1 MKVEDDPVNHSQNQ
15 PIRNRA
21 AQTRRKSTVS
31 NTISNKV
38 SGKMSSRSWA
48 IALGVGAALLAAVLL
63 VVYVN
68 RYQSR
73 ATGANAPTP
82 VLQAT
87 KLIVKG
93 TPGTLVAAQTMYK
106 PITVPRK
113 EVEVGAIADPAYLVG
128 RAAAV
133 DVFPGAQLTA
143 ESFSADASLFVESQ
157 ITGDQRAIS
166 VSVDNVHG
174 SLSQLQPGDHID
186 IYIGLGAQTGGQAV
200 VKLFRSNVEVLAVP
214 AADETGNL
222 ILKVKAADAAD
233 FAYAADNTTLWF
245 VIRPAAGAKPT
256 PKDSANI
263 ATVLR

>member
-1 MKVEDDPVNHSQNQ
+1 M
-15 PIRNRA
+15 
-21 AQTRRKSTVS
+21 S
-31 NTISNKV
+31 NTITNKV
-38 SGKMSSRSWA
+38 SGRMSSRSWA

-63 VVYVN
+63 VLYVN

-87 KLIVKG
+87 KLILKG

-113 EVEVGAIADPAYLVG
+113 EVEVGAIADPAYLAG

-133 DVFPGAQLTA
+133 DIYPGAQLTA

-157 ITGDQRAIS
+157 ITGDQRGIS

-186 IYIGLGAQTGGQAV
+186 LYIGLGGRTGGQAV
-200 VKLFRSNVEVLAVP
+200 VKLFRPDVKVLSVP
-214 AADETGNL
+214 GVDETGNL
-222 ILKVKAADAAD
+222 ILQVKAKDAAD
-233 FAYAADNTTLWF
+233 FAYAADNTQLWF
-245 VIRPAAGAKPT
+245 VIRPAAGATKT
-256 PKDSANI
+256 PQDSA
-263 ATVLR
+263 TVDSVLR